1 MVVGFFFLLG
11 AVHAAPGK
19 PSFFPFSAKH
29 HRPLEAVESPTAL
42 RIFHPRVSMTSTVT
56 RGHEGTTGI
65 GESAPPP
72 QTLVGISPNKLS
84 FGGEGPRRRQ
94 LTKSGQIQMRRVRG
108 ARGTP
113 IRPALA
119 LERSERRACD

>member
-1 MVVGFFFLLG
+1 VVVGFFFLLG

-29 HRPLEAVESPTAL
+29 HRPLEAVESPPAL

-72 QTLVGISPNKLS
+72 KRSSASPQTNS
-84 FGGEGPRRRQ
+84 
-94 LTKSGQIQMRRVRG
+94 
-108 ARGTP
+108 
-113 IRPALA
+113 
-119 LERSERRACD
+119 RSEGRDLDDDN